1 MIAPTTLAG
10 RRVLVT
16 GASGL
21 LGFALT
27 RTLLDAGANVA
38 GTWSTREIAAPEVEA
53 HRYDL
58 TDASAV
64 DELFSRAQPEVVIH
78 AAALTDIA
86 LCESQPELAEA
97 VNVTA
102 TAQLAAAAAQASSA
116 FIYVS
121 SEAVYGDGPNPHREG
136 QSAQPLTVYARTK
149 LAGETAALEHAPEAL
164 VLRTTIVGTAPSD
177 SRSLVSWLLQSFRR
191 GTSVRGFQDVTFSP
205 LFTAD
210 FSRLLIEALEQK
222 LSGVWNLGGG
232 EACSKFDFARRFA
245 TALGFDPE
253 LVQPGKLADAAL
265 RGPRCYQSA
274 LDSSRIAARLDL
286 SLPSLDE
293 GLERFAA
300 TQPAAA
306 ISHA

>member
-27 RTLLDAGANVA
+27 RTLLEAGANVA
-38 GTWSTREIAAPEVEA
+38 GTWSTREIAVPEVEA
-53 HRYDL
+53 HRCDL
-58 TDASAV
+58 TDARAV
-64 DELFSRAQPEVVIH
+64 DGLFDRGRPEVVMH

-102 TAQLAAAAAQASSA
+102 TAQLASAAAETGAA

-121 SEAVYGDGPNPHREG
+121 SEAVYGDGPSPHRESETG
-136 QSAQPLTVYARTK
+136 QPLTVYARTK
-149 LAGETAALEHAPEAL
+149 LAGETAALQHAPGAL
-164 VLRTTIVGTAPSD
+164 VLRTTIVGTSPSD
-177 SRSLVSWLLQSFRR
+177 TRSLVAWLLQSFRR

-205 LFTAD
+205 LFTTD
-210 FSRLLIEALEQK
+210 FSRLLVEALAQK
-222 LSGVWNLGGG
+222 LSGIWNLGGG

-245 TALGFDPE
+245 ITLGFGRE

-265 RGPRCYQSA
+265 LGPRCYQSA
-274 LDSSRIAARLDL
+274 IDSSRIATRLGL
-286 SLPSLDE
+286 TLPSLDE